1 MSGLAVL
8 SGAVIAYQIIL
19 MQLLSIV
26 QWYHFAYMIISV
38 ALLGFATSGTLLV
51 FIRSWAVRN
60 FNNLMPL
67 LMITTGLLMGI
78 VVSGS
83 QYSGI
88 RFDSYLIFSAGS
100 QVLRLLFTYLLFF
113 LPFFCAAMAIGL
125 TFIKEAGSI
134 SRLYFVNLVGS
145 GLGGVLALVL
155 IHVADPASLP
165 ALAGLLAVTSGLFL
179 IKNRQTFHKILG
191 GLSVCILLGLVF
203 YPPQI
208 TPSQFKSISKTLN
221 LPDSKILWQKNNPHG
236 FVQLVTT
243 PALRYAPGISLTFH
257 DPVPT
262 VEGVFVNGNWY
273 GPLVK
278 KSGTSKENIFKYMVK
293 DLPYRISNPANVLVL
308 DAGTGWD
315 IEHALVNGVARI
327 KAVEPHPLLPELLEN
342 MKVDWLH
349 DERVSY
355 IVSESRSFLRR
366 DTLKYDL
373 IIIPT
378 LNSFGGNSGLNAL
391 EEKYLLTREAFS
403 EMWNK
408 LSDEGS
414 LTITTW
420 MDYPPRY
427 PLKVLAS
434 ISGMLSAAGVENPD
448 AHIIA
453 VRSWSTI
460 TFLVKRLP
468 VKSSEIQRVL
478 DFCNEMMFDAALLP
492 EGNAKSRMTYNIL
505 QDDDF
510 FDYLDQIL
518 SPETRYQFLDKYDFK
533 ITPATD
539 DRPYFSQ
546 FLKLKTIPRLTAD
559 FSEQSL
565 PYFELGYLIVVLTLS
580 QILIAGFVLII
591 LPLLKIGW
599 KGVNRGFT
607 FFYFGAIGIG
617 YMFVEIVLIQQ
628 MTLYLGSP
636 VYAAAFVITL
646 LLIISGLGSYH
657 SARISAQTSG
667 LIKVIAAIVLLLLIY
682 TFILG
687 PVLELTLTRSL
698 SVKLFLTL
706 IFIIPLAFL
715 MGMPFPVAITY
726 LYSSSGLQIPWA
738 WGVNGYFSVI
748 STVIAIIISVEVGYS
763 MVMVGAAMAYFGALI
778 AYVSVTGFSKM
789 LRR

>member
-19 MQLLSIV
+19 MQILSIV

-38 ALLGFATSGTLLV
+38 ALLGFATSGTLLT
-51 FIRSWAVRN
+51 FIRSWAVRH
-60 FNNLMPL
+60 FNDLIPL
-67 LMITTGLLMGI
+67 LMITSGLLMGI
-78 VVSGS
+78 VVFGS

-88 RFDSYLIFSAGS
+88 RFDSYLIFSAGN
-100 QVLRLLFTYLLFF
+100 QVVRLLFTYLLFF
-113 LPFFCAAMAIGL
+113 LPFFCAAIVIGL
-125 TFIKEAGSI
+125 IFIREAGSI
-134 SRLYFVNLVGS
+134 SRLYFANLVGS
-145 GLGGVLALVL
+145 GLGGVLALAL
-155 IHVADPASLP
+155 IRVANPASLP
-165 ALAGLLAVTSGLFL
+165 ALAGLLAVTSGIIL
-179 IKNRQTFHKILG
+179 IRNRQTIHKIFG

-203 YPPQI
+203 YPPQL
-208 TPSQFKSISKTLN
+208 TPSQFKSISKMMD

-236 FVQLVTT
+236 FIQLVTA
-243 PALRYAPGISLTFH
+243 PALRYAPGISLAFH
-257 DPVPT
+257 DPVPA

-273 GPLVK
+273 GPLMK
-278 KSGTSKENIFKYMVK
+278 NSDASRENIFRYLVK
-293 DLPYRISNPANVLVL
+293 DLPYRISNPVHVLAL

-315 IEHALVNGVARI
+315 IEHALFNGAARI
-327 KAVEPHPLLPELLEN
+327 TAVESHPLMPELLEK

-349 DERVSY
+349 DESVSY

-403 EMWNK
+403 EMWDK
-408 LSDEGS
+408 LTDEGM

-420 MDYPPRY
+420 MDYPPRF

-434 ISGMLSAAGVENPD
+434 LSGMLSAAGIENPE

-453 VRSWSTI
+453 VRSWGTI
-460 TFLVKRLP
+460 TFLIKRLP
-468 VKSSEIQRVL
+468 VNSVEIQRVI
-478 DFCNEMMFDAALLP
+478 DFCNEMMFDPALLP
-492 EGNAKSRMTYNIL
+492 DSKAGSRMEYNML

-510 FDYLDQIL
+510 FDYLDRIL
-518 SPETRYQFLDKYDFK
+518 SPETRFQFLDNYDFN
-533 ITPATD
+533 IIPATD

-546 FLKLKTIPRLTAD
+546 FLKLKTISRLTED
-559 FSEQSL
+559 FGDQSL
-565 PYFELGYLIVVLTLS
+565 PYFELGYLIVILTLS
-580 QILIAGFVLII
+580 QILVAGFVLII

-599 KGVNRGFT
+599 TGVNRGFT

-646 LLIISGLGSYH
+646 LLIISGLGSLH
-657 SARISAQTSG
+657 SARISAKTGG
-667 LIKVIAAIVLLLLIY
+667 LVKVLAAIVILLLLY
-682 TFILG
+682 TFILD
-687 PVLELTLTRSL
+687 PLLELTLTGSL
-698 SVKLFLTL
+698 SVKLILTF
-706 IFIIPLAFL
+706 IFIIPLAYL

-726 LYSSSGLQIPWA
+726 LSSSSELQIPWA

-763 MVMVGAAMAYFGALI
+763 VVMAGAATAYLVALI
-778 AYVSVTGFSKM
+778 ANVSVTGFRKM
-789 LRR
+789 LKQ